1 MIDIIAFDADDTLW
15 YSETLY
21 IDMAE
26 KAIGMLSK
34 YQPLD
39 VIESAINAVEQR
51 NLPLF
56 GYGVKGY
63 LISFIEVAIE
73 LSGGKITA
81 QEIQSIIDLGRSM
94 LEEPIRLFDHVEE
107 VVTQLSDIYPLMLI
121 TKGDLLDQ
129 QTKLE
134 RSGLAD
140 LFTYVEVVSNKTAD
154 TYAAIFQKY
163 GISPKRFLM
172 VGNAMKSDILPVI
185 EIGGQ
190 AVYVPYEYTWS
201 HEHTDDDGGGHYHEI
216 AHIGLLPALIEEL
229 NGKRHRF

>member
-1 MIDIIAFDADDTLW
+1 MIDLIAFDADDTLW
-15 YSETLY
+15 FSETLY

-26 KAIGMLSK
+26 KAARILSK

-39 VIESAINAVEQR
+39 VIEAAVDRTEHR

-63 LISFIEVAIE
+63 ILSFIEVAVE
-73 LSGGKITA
+73 LSGGKIKGK
-81 QEIQSIIDLGRSM
+81 EIQAIIDLGRAM
-94 LEEPIRLFDHVEE
+94 LEEPIELFPHAEK
-107 VVTQLSDIYPLMLI
+107 VVKQLSASYPLMLI

-129 QTKLE
+129 QSKLE

-140 LFTYVEVVSNKTAD
+140 LFSYVEVVSGKTVD
-154 TYAAIFQKY
+154 VYAAILQKY
-163 GISPKRFLM
+163 GIDPGRFLM

-190 AVYVPYEYTWS
+190 AVFIPYELTWD
-201 HEHTDDDGGGHYHEI
+201 HEHADGGGGQYHEI
-216 AHIGLLPALIEEL
+216 EHIGLLPELI
-229 NGKRHRF
+229 KRLDSVHR

>member
-15 YSETLY
+15 FSETQY
-21 IDMAE
+21 IDAHE
-26 KAIGMLSK
+26 KALEILSK
-34 YQPLD
+34 YQPPD
-39 VIESAINAVEQR
+39 VIEVAIFEMETK

-56 GYGVKGY
+56 GYGVKSY
-63 LISFIEVAIE
+63 ILSFIEVAID

-81 QEIQSIIDLGRSM
+81 QEVQSIIDLGRAM

-107 VVTQLSDIYPLMLI
+107 VVTELSGRYPLMLI

-129 QTKLE
+129 QSKLE

-140 LFTYVEVVSNKTAD
+140 LFRYVEVVSTKTAD
-154 TYAAIFQKY
+154 TYAAILRRY
-163 GISPKRFLM
+163 GIEPGHFLM

-190 AVYVPYEYTWS
+190 VVYIPYEYTWA
-201 HEHTDDDGGGHYHEI
+201 HEHADDDGGGKYHEI
-216 AHIGLLPALIEEL
+216 EHIGLLPEL
-229 NGKRHRF
+229 VEKLDSAHR